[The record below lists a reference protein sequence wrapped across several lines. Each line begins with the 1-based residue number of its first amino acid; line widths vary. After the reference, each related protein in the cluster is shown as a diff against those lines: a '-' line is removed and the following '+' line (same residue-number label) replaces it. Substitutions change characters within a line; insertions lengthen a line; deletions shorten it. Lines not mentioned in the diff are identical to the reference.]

1 LPFCARKVPGFP
13 CAVSA
18 GRKAASRGESRG
30 SMSVRKPNVFAF
42 HRAEHLRRPAEFRR
56 VYERRRSAS
65 DAWLIVYGCEN
76 GLSFLRLGLSVSR
89 KVGGATKRNRLR
101 RLYREAF
108 RLTRSEMP
116 AGLDLVLIPRTP
128 ELPSLEE
135 LKRSLPK
142 LVRQI
147 ARKLAREASSS

>member
-1 LPFCARKVPGFP
+1 MPAPRAR
-13 CAVSA
+13 S
-18 GRKAASRGESRG
+18 
-30 SMSVRKPNVFAF
+30 FAF
-42 HRAEHLRRPAEFRR
+42 RPAEHLRRPSDFRR

-65 DAWLIVYGCEN
+65 DAWLIVYGREN

-89 KVGGATKRNRLR
+89 KIGGATKRNRLR

-108 RLTRSEMP
+108 RLTRNEMST
-116 AGLDLVLIPRTP
+116 GLDLVLIPRTA

-142 LVRQI
+142 LVNQI
-147 ARKLAREASSS
+147 ARKLAKEARPS

>member
-1 LPFCARKVPGFP
+1 MTAPRARP
-13 CAVSA
+13 
-18 GRKAASRGESRG
+18 
-30 SMSVRKPNVFAF
+30 FAF
-42 HRAEHLRRPAEFRR
+42 RPAEHLRRPSDFRR

-89 KVGGATKRNRLR
+89 KVCWATKRNRLR

-108 RLTRSEMP
+108 GLTRSEMP